1 MEETCCCLRFI
12 KEAGRCFEKEK
23 EETEMLVIVSPFL
36 FTEVEMTTLGG
47 DPLPLI
53 HNCNGIHCS
62 SLSPLYF

>member
-36 FTEVEMTTLGG
+36 FTEVEMTRVKTLF
-47 DPLPLI
+47 P
-53 HNCNGIHCS
+53 
-62 SLSPLYF
+62 